1 MNKLLLL
8 DGHSL
13 IFRAYYAISDS
24 MVTSNGYPTNATYGF
39 LSMLT
44 NLVRDQSPTHVGVA
58 FDRSE
63 PTFRHELV
71 DEYKGGRKET
81 PETLLPQFEFV
92 QEILEGFD
100 IPAISLAGFEADDV
114 IATLASRAS
123 SRGDQVVVISGDRDT
138 FQLVE
143 DPFIQV
149 LYNKRGVSEY
159 ELYDEDGIFKR
170 SGVTPRLYVNYAA
183 LRGDVS
189 DNLPGVPGV
198 GEKTAAKL
206 INTFGD
212 IDGIYANLDAHST
225 KLRESLIEAKDRVYS
240 NIELMTLK
248 RDLPIDLGKND
259 EGLIFGTWERSRAVS
274 LLDKFEFR
282 GLKTRLFTTFDSFS
296 NQATATPTDFSKS
309 TATPTDSSKSTE
321 SSKSTLFSGDFQ
333 ALLERYST
341 RFIFEN
347 SELELNVNYSDKEKN
362 EVAVESIWVDKPGRS
377 ELAMQIVAMRPT
389 GEGSNEIRIL
399 VLDASSQL
407 GQVNP
412 APDVSR
418 NKISDIHVDSLLV
431 GYDLKPFLR
440 WFYSNF
446 DTELSPSFDT
456 LLAGFLL
463 DENTGDS
470 GIKRLASKFLGLD
483 WESALEVLYTTKL
496 WGESVSNL
504 NISESKKIEL
514 ANCLCSVVLAF
525 DLRDEL
531 KSRMENVGISQ
542 LFEDI
547 EIPLLKILSK
557 MEATGVHVDSKKL
570 LKLQDDLIER
580 ADALKEEIF
589 DFIGHE
595 FNLNS
600 PLQLGKVLFEE
611 LQLPTGKKTKTGYST
626 DARTLEGL
634 KQASP
639 IVSQILSFREV
650 EKLRS
655 TFCVGLLNEIN
666 SEDSRIHASFSQ
678 VIARTGRISSDQPNL
693 HNIPI
698 RSQLGARFR
707 EVFTAPCGSVI
718 LAADYDQIELRI
730 LAHLCKDP
738 ALLAAFKE
746 GSDIHS
752 FTASR
757 IFGIDIAKVTPE
769 QRSKAK
775 MVGYGLSYGMEA
787 FGLASR
793 LGISV
798 GEATEI
804 LNGFFASFPKVKSF
818 MDETI
823 LKAKTSGFTETE
835 FGRRRHLPDL
845 NAANRQIR
853 LAAER
858 QAMNAPIQGLAADIF
873 KVALVNL
880 DRSLIKKSLNST
892 IVLQVHDEIVL
903 EVGKSEL
910 DEVQAIVESEMTSA
924 YQLSVDLKVHI
935 GWGDSW
941 SSAKAK

>member
-24 MVTSNGYPTNATYGF
+24 MVTTNGYPTNATYGF

-71 DEYKGGRKET
+71 DDYKGGRKET

-92 QEILEGFD
+92 QEILEAFD

-170 SGVTPRLYVNYAA
+170 SGVTPRQYVNYAA

-189 DNLPGVPGV
+189 DNLPGVSGV

-212 IDGIYANLDAHST
+212 IDGIYANLDVHST
-225 KLRESLIEAKDRVYS
+225 KLRESLLEARDRVYS

-259 EGLIFGTWERSRAVS
+259 EGLIFGTWNRSRAVS

-282 GLKTRLFTTFDSFS
+282 ALKTRLFTTFDSFS
-296 NQATATPTDFSKS
+296 NQATATPI
-309 TATPTDSSKSTE
+309 E
-321 SSKSTLFSGDFQ
+321 SSKSTAIPTTSAKSATTSGDFQ

-341 RFIFEN
+341 RFVFEN
-347 SELELNVNYSDKEKN
+347 SELELTVNYSDKEKN
-362 EVAVESIWVDKPGRS
+362 EVAVESIWIDKPGRS

-412 APDVSR
+412 APNVSR
-418 NKISDIHVDSLLV
+418 NKISDILVDSLLV

-446 DTELSPSFDT
+446 DTELNPSFDT

-470 GIKRLASKFLGLD
+470 GIKGLARKFLGLD

-496 WGESVSNL
+496 WGECVSNL

-514 ANCLCSVVLAF
+514 ANCLCGVVLAF

-557 MEATGVHVDSKKL
+557 MEATGVHVDGKKL

-639 IVSQILSFREV
+639 IVSQILGFREV

-707 EVFTAPCGSVI
+707 EVFTAPPGSVI

-746 GSDIHS
+746 ESDIHS

-757 IFGIDIAKVTPE
+757 IFGIDIVKVTPE

-793 LGISV
+793 LGISI

-823 LKAKTSGFTETE
+823 LRAKTNGFTETE

-845 NAANRQIR
+845 HAANRQIR

-880 DRSLIKKSLNST
+880 DRTLMKKSLNST

-903 EVGKSEL
+903 EVGKPEL

-941 SSAKAK
+941 SSAKSN